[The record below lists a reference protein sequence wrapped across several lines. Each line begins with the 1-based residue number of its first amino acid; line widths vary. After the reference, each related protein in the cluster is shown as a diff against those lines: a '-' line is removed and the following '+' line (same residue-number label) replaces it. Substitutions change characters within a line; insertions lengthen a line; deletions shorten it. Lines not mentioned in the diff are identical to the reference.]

1 MKKIIKIFD
10 TTLRDGEQSPGASM
24 NLKEKIQVARALEE
38 LGVDVIE
45 AGFPITSPD
54 DFEAVRKIAREIKS
68 GGTAIAGL
76 ARATARDI
84 ETAAK
89 AVEEAI
95 KPRIHTFIATS
106 DIHIEK
112 KLRKTRDEV
121 VELAVSAVKLARKY
135 VDDVEFSCEDAS
147 RSDFDF
153 MVKIITAVIDAGAST
168 INIPDTVG
176 YAFPEEFG
184 ALIKNLKKSLA
195 DASRKAVI
203 SVHCHNDLG
212 LAVANSLFAILNGA
226 EQVECT
232 INGIGERAGNAALEE
247 IVMAIKTRPQIFE
260 GITTK
265 IDTTKIYKASRTV
278 ATLTGI
284 HPQPNKAIVGANAF
298 AHESGIHQDGV
309 IKERMTYE
317 IMRPE
322 DVGIPSSQLVLG
334 KHSGRHALVRR
345 LEALGYSSVVK
356 SETEI
361 ADIYERFKKLADKK
375 KAIFDD
381 DLIALVDEK
390 FQEMGETYTIQEIS
404 FSSGTKKVPSASV
417 SLLKNAKKTLKASS
431 RGDGPV
437 DAVFG
442 AIDKIVKIKGISL
455 EDYSIKSVSS
465 GKDALGDVFVKLK
478 HNDITYSGRGSSTD
492 VIEASAKAY
501 LNAIN
506 KIVFYT
512 GEGQKT
518 GNAVTKS
525 SVGKTGSARI
535 IIEKPIL

>member
-54 DFEAVRKIAREIKS
+54 DFEAVKKIAREIK
-68 GGTAIAGL
+68 GGPIIAGL
-76 ARATARDI
+76 ARATVKDI
-84 ETAAK
+84 ETCAR
-89 AVEEAI
+89 AVEEARA
-95 KPRIHTFIATS
+95 PRIHTFIATS

-112 KLRKTRDEV
+112 KLKKTREEV
-121 VELAVSAVKLARKY
+121 IQLATDAVRLARRY
-135 VDDVEFSCEDAS
+135 IDDVEFSCEDAS

-153 MVKIITAVIDAGAST
+153 MVKIICAVIDEGAST

-176 YAFPEEFG
+176 YATPQEFG
-184 ALIKNLKKSLA
+184 DLIKNLIKA
-195 DASRKAVI
+195 ITGTGRKAVF

-212 LAVANSLFAILNGA
+212 LATANSLAAILNGA

-232 INGIGERAGNAALEE
+232 INGIGERAGNAAMEE

-260 GITTK
+260 NITTR
-265 IDTTKIYKASRTV
+265 IDTTKIYMASKTV
-278 ATLTGI
+278 STITGI

-322 DVGIPSSQLVLG
+322 DVGIPASQLVLG
-334 KHSGRHALVRR
+334 KHSGRHALIKR
-345 LEALGYSSVVK
+345 LEALGYSSVTK
-356 SETEI
+356 NEKEI
-361 ADIYERFKKLADKK
+361 TDIYERFKKLADKK

-381 DLIALVDEK
+381 DIIALVDEK
-390 FQEMGETYTIQEIS
+390 FSEVDEIYTIDSIS
-404 FSSGTKKVPSASV
+404 FSSGTKKTPSASV
-417 SLLKNAKKTLKASS
+417 SLKKNKKILRASS
-431 RGDGPV
+431 KGDGPV

-442 AIDKIVKIKGISL
+442 AIDKITRVKNISL
-455 EDYSIKSVSS
+455 EDYSLKSISS
-465 GKDALGDVFVKLK
+465 GKDAMGDVIVKLK
-478 HNDITYSGRGSSTD
+478 HNGITYSGRGSSTD
-492 VIEASAKAY
+492 IVEASAKAY
-501 LNAIN
+501 INAIN
-506 KIVFYT
+506 KIICY
-512 GEGQKT
+512 QQIR
-518 GNAVTKS
+518 S
-525 SVGKTGSARI
+525 SAKNRKPPERV
-535 IIEKPIL
+535 EKPIL